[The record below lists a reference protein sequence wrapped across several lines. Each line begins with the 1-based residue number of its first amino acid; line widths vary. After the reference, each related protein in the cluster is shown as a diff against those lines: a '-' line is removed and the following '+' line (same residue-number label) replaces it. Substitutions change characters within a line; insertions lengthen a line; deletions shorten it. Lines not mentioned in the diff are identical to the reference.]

1 LLLLGR
7 LFLSCWDALF
17 LTFRTTFFST
27 FRATFFQPFGPLF
40 STSGVNFF
48 AHLGV
53 ALGHTLWVRF
63 FLTFGAHVWGQF
75 QAASEAQEPSPPIPL
90 RRIFRA
96 PFFRV
101 RAATVEAKIVVPV

>member
-1 LLLLGR
+1 M
-7 LFLSCWDALF
+7 LFFNLSGY
-17 LTFRTTFFST
+17 FFST
-27 FRATFFQPFGPLF
+27 FRATFFQPFGLLF

-53 ALGHTLWVRF
+53 ALGHTLGVRIF
-63 FLTFGAHVWGQF
+63 FTFGAHVWGQF